1 MSYSMIKI
9 YNFYEIISRFY
20 LCSFTT
26 KFYNSIY
33 DFHTRLIMIDHNDC
47 WRFQSLPWQERIRFL
62 IIEIFI
68 FYYITFSLGII
79 EYSDTLRFVFGD
91 ITRNVFVNNNKSE
104 KYMAMFFGFC
114 TQMLVF
120 AIFQTFDPRSSSLS
134 FRMFVI
140 YTKKF
145 EKIPTNS
152 GQYSRSSSILM
163 KYVTKKCSPKIH
175 QFRLLFDIFYC
186 FITIFNLIL
195 NILMYIIEL
204 EKFSST
210 WPLWQLI
217 IRFISLQS
225 IWIVFNCLLT
235 FICCPLIIGIYVMK
249 LGLKIIRNIR
259 MDIQNGLKNYQ
270 LLNELFNNH
279 HNNNNNNNIPI
290 IMNIINQNLM
300 KTLRMYTRLI
310 IFIEDFQRYVSRLI
324 FWTLIVN
331 IAASQ
336 MTLLCLRNIHSIRWI
351 IWIIF
356 VYCLLLEYSIL
367 ILFTYFIS
375 KFNSKL
381 NSIRF
386 DLERVVHCRDMNAA
400 DNNRSW
406 LNGLR
411 LLLFYERMIDR
422 KPWGISIGMIAV
434 LTKAVFAKIILVYAR
449 FIISLQKFT

>member
-1 MSYSMIKI
+1 MIKI

-186 FITIFNLIL
+186 FITIFN
-195 NILMYIIEL
+195 
-204 EKFSST
+204 
-210 WPLWQLI
+210 
-217 IRFISLQS
+217 
-225 IWIVFNCLLT
+225 
-235 FICCPLIIGIYVMK
+235 
-249 LGLKIIRNIR
+249 
-259 MDIQNGLKNYQ
+259 
-270 LLNELFNNH
+270 
-279 HNNNNNNNIPI
+279 
-290 IMNIINQNLM
+290 
-300 KTLRMYTRLI
+300 
-310 IFIEDFQRYVSRLI
+310 
-324 FWTLIVN
+324 
-331 IAASQ
+331 
-336 MTLLCLRNIHSIRWI
+336 
-351 IWIIF
+351 
-356 VYCLLLEYSIL
+356 
-367 ILFTYFIS
+367 
-375 KFNSKL
+375 
-381 NSIRF
+381 
-386 DLERVVHCRDMNAA
+386 
-400 DNNRSW
+400 
-406 LNGLR
+406 
-411 LLLFYERMIDR
+411 R
-422 KPWGISIGMIAV
+422 K
-434 LTKAVFAKIILVYAR
+434 
-449 FIISLQKFT
+449 

>member
-1 MSYSMIKI
+1 
-9 YNFYEIISRFY
+9 
-20 LCSFTT
+20 
-26 KFYNSIY
+26 
-33 DFHTRLIMIDHNDC
+33 
-47 WRFQSLPWQERIRFL
+47 
-62 IIEIFI
+62 
-68 FYYITFSLGII
+68 
-79 EYSDTLRFVFGD
+79 
-91 ITRNVFVNNNKSE
+91 
-104 KYMAMFFGFC
+104 
-114 TQMLVF
+114 
-120 AIFQTFDPRSSSLS
+120 
-134 FRMFVI
+134 
-140 YTKKF
+140 
-145 EKIPTNS
+145 
-152 GQYSRSSSILM
+152 
-163 KYVTKKCSPKIH
+163 
-175 QFRLLFDIFYC
+175 
-186 FITIFNLIL
+186 
-195 NILMYIIEL
+195 
-204 EKFSST
+204 
-210 WPLWQLI
+210 
-217 IRFISLQS
+217 
-225 IWIVFNCLLT
+225 
-235 FICCPLIIGIYVMK
+235 MK

-270 LLNELFNNH
+270 LLNELLNNH
-279 HNNNNNNNIPI
+279 HNNTNNNIPI
-290 IMNIINQNLM
+290 IMNIINRNLM

-375 KFNSKL
+375 KFNTKL

-434 LTKAVFAKIILVYAR
+434 LTKAVFAKVIFEILKLFILEILKSKYFYPFYIDHTCICSFYYFITKIHLKIIR
-449 FIISLQKFT
+449 K